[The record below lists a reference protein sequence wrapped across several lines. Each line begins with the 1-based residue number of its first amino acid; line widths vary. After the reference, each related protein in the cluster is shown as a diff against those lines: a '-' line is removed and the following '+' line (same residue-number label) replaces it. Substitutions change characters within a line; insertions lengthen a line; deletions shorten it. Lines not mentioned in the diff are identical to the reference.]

1 MGYIRSAAALIP
13 GLGLPV
19 AGSAATTGLAARSIF
34 EVLPENIKDG
44 MGLSVEK
51 IAEGETYDPDKDKFT
66 SGGID
71 DWFRDLVTGT
81 GAQVREK
88 TKQNKL
94 DELNKIDG
102 VTKNTYRELGVDIE
116 APSFRKNGFSDE
128 STEDFKGRK
137 DSYKNKLD
145 LLTAIDTYG
154 GSLAGVT
161 GTTSVSELNKLLDDS
176 KTKYQR
182 EKDLKDPTSAL
193 SMTLRNQEQQRLDR
207 EYEQNMMDY
216 RERVEQGRLAH
227 STAQTNSMNAHN
239 AAESNKRIAFEREV
253 QNQKNQ
259 QTMQLAMMDRQDK
272 MADRALVRED
282 RAASQRQQSI
292 MALIKGLSQM
302 GAGFAI

>member
-1 MGYIRSAAALIP
+1 MVLPLIPIIGWGAAASGATA
-13 GLGLPV
+13 GLTA
-19 AGSAATTGLAARSIF
+19 AGRGIYEL
-34 EVLPENIKDG
+34 LPENARDA
-44 MGLSVEK
+44 MGLSVDDIVEN
-51 IAEGETYDPDKDKFT
+51 ETYDLDKDKFT
-66 SGGID
+66 SGGLD
-71 DWFRDLVTGT
+71 DIFRDAITGK
-81 GAQVREK
+81 GDEVRK
-88 TKQNKL
+88 ATKQKAL

-102 VTKNTYRELGVDIE
+102 TTKNTYAELGVDIA
-116 APSFRKNGFSDE
+116 APTFRQDGFSDE
-128 STEDFKGRK
+128 STADFKGRK

-161 GTTSVSELNKLLDDS
+161 ATTSISDLNKLLDES
-176 KTKYQR
+176 KTTYQR
-182 EKDLKDPTSAL
+182 KKDLDDPTSAL
-193 SMTLRNQEQQRLDR
+193 SITLRNQEQQRLDR
-207 EYEQNMMDY
+207 QYEQDMMDY

-227 STAQTNSMNAHN
+227 QTQQTNAMNAHN

-272 MADRALVRED
+272 MADRALARED

>member
-1 MGYIRSAAALIP
+1 MGFQIPAAAAL
-13 GLGLPV
+13 GLPL
-19 AGSAATTGLAARSIF
+19 AGSAAATGLAARGIF
-34 EVLPENIKDG
+34 EILPENIKDG
-44 MGLSVEK
+44 MGLSVDK
-51 IAEGETYDPDKDKFT
+51 IAENETFDLDKGKFT
-66 SGGID
+66 SGGVD
-71 DWFRDLVTGT
+71 DWFRDLLTGT
-81 GAQVREK
+81 GQQVREK
-88 TKQNKL
+88 AEKNAR
-94 DELNKIDG
+94 DEINKIDG
-102 VTKNTYRELGVDIE
+102 TTKNTYRELGVDIA
-116 APSFRKNGFSDE
+116 APTFRQDGFSDE
-128 STEDFKGRK
+128 STADFKGRK

-161 GTTSVSELNKLLDDS
+161 ATTSTSDLTKLLDDS

-182 EKDLKDPTSAL
+182 TKDLNDPTSAL

-207 EYEQNMMDY
+207 EYDQNMMNY
-216 RERVEQGRLAH
+216 KERVEQGRLAH
-227 STAQTNSMNAHN
+227 ATQQTNAMNAHN

-253 QNQKNQ
+253 ANQRNQ

-272 MADRALVRED
+272 VADRALVRED